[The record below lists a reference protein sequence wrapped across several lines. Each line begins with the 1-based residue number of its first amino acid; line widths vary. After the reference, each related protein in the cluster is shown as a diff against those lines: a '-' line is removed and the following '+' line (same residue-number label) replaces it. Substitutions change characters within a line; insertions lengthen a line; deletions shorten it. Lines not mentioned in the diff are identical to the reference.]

1 MTLQSPAWAN
11 KYRDGQRVSVAQ
23 GRAAYCE
30 YLGLDGSAD
39 GDHELEERMPPPVP
53 RLRAYASRTG
63 TRSTLANMRDK
74 DWGIL
79 LSGAGVLNRGVVI
92 GQNQQSLFNPRNLS
106 LEEMDYDCGWR

>member
-1 MTLQSPAWAN
+1 
-11 KYRDGQRVSVAQ
+11 
-23 GRAAYCE
+23 
-30 YLGLDGSAD
+30 
-39 GDHELEERMPPPVP
+39 
-53 RLRAYASRTG
+53 
-63 TRSTLANMRDK
+63 MRDK